1 MILSLQL
8 ATVTPAYRVTQAMTK
23 DNFIRL
29 IQSVNRRRPWKPYT
43 LELLSGS
50 RVEVNHPEAL
60 QADGELWVCS
70 STTGLRTVFE
80 CSAIVRFIYTTGV
93 S

>member
-1 MILSLQL
+1 
-8 ATVTPAYRVTQAMTK
+8 MTK

-43 LELLSGS
+43 LELLGGS
-50 RVEVNHPEAL
+50 RLEVNHPEAL
-60 QADGELWVCS
+60 LANGELWVCAS
-70 STTGLRTVFE
+70 STGLRTVFV
-80 CSAIVRFIYTTGV
+80 CSAVVRFINTTGV